1 MLYCLLIFVGFAVGL
16 ATGVLATRI
25 LTEKKERDFLKRME
39 VLGYR
44 NNEILDECKQII
56 SYNNKLATK
65 NKELSDQIERFI
77 EEWT

>member
-1 MLYCLLIFVGFAVGL
+1 MLYFLLIFVGFSVGL
-16 ATGVLATRI
+16 ATGALATRV

-39 VLGYR
+39 VLGFR

-56 SYNNKLATK
+56 SYNNKLITK
-65 NKELSDQIERFI
+65 NKELSDQLERFI

>member
-1 MLYCLLIFVGFAVGL
+1 MLYFLLIFVGFSVGL
-16 ATGVLATRI
+16 ATGTLATRV

-39 VLGYR
+39 VLGFR

-56 SYNNKLATK
+56 SYNNKLITK
-65 NKELSDQIERFI
+65 NKELSDQLERFI